1 MKSTSC
7 STLHSRRII
16 FVRETQE
23 LVRQE
28 TIYLNLHRTNKSE
41 ATLRPSGCLSSTPV
55 ITRPVV
61 CLLQTESEATLGPSV
76 CLRSEATLGPSEYL
90 RSEASQ
96 WPSGYLRSEATHGPS
111 GYLRSE
117 ATHGPPGYLRSEA
130 THGPS
135 GYHSSTPV
143 ITRPVVCFLQTEPW
157 L

>member
-1 MKSTSC
+1 MLFY

-16 FVRETQE
+16 FIQETQE

-28 TIYLNLHRTNKSE
+28 TIYLNLHRTNESE
-41 ATLRPSGCLSSTPV
+41 ATLGSSGCHRSEATPGPSVCLSSTPV

-61 CLLQTESEATLGPSV
+61 CFLQTESEATLGPSV

-96 WPSGYLRSEATHGPS
+96 WPSGSLRSEATHGPS
-111 GYLRSE
+111 GYL
-117 ATHGPPGYLRSEA
+117 
-130 THGPS
+130 
-135 GYHSSTPV
+135 SSTPV
-143 ITRPVVCFLQTEPW
+143 ITRPVVCFLQTEPR